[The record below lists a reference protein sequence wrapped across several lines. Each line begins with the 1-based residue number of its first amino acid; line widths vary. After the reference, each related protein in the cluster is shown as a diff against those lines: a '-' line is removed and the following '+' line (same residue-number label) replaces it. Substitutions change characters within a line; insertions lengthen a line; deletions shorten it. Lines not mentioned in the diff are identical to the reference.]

1 MTLDKSWTK
10 ITNKVDPKFI
20 KGAIAFAE
28 RGETYIDSEG
38 RIHCPCRKCVNAR
51 KHVPKV
57 VGYHII
63 HNGFE
68 SSYNVWLH
76 HGEHLPGYET
86 DDTRRSHEP
95 NSRQPRIQTV
105 VNGSTS
111 EVISHPTRKRI
122 RRLAD
127 NEVTGAKISLTL
139 SSDTKGFV
147 GNSATQFATECGI
160 TIRNYCPMNYHTW
173 ESVPDDVKNMLYE
186 KLQGRF
192 NLLRSDRVFMEH
204 VNARLHAQWKRTR
217 GTLSAY
223 WKKNGGKTNPHL
235 ARSKMMPNCRNQEDW
250 NHLCDYWELEK
261 TRKYNDQMEANRGK
275 QVITSRGG
283 SRSISNHRFHLVMFS
298 RKCEKKREC
307 SDQDVWDEDE
317 GDELAGGDE
326 CWQDVWA
333 DEDDVSA
340 QV

>member
-57 VGYHII
+57 VGYHIM

-76 HGEHLPGYET
+76 YSEHLPGYET

-95 NSRQPRIQTV
+95 DSRQPRIQTV

-127 NEVTGAKISLTL
+127 NEVTDPPTVDPPKRRGPSLNLGATKTLDNLPQGAKISLTL
-139 SSDTKGFV
+139 SGDTKGFV

-223 WKKNGGKTNPHL
+223 WKKNGGKTNLHL
-235 ARSKMMPNCRNQEDW
+235 ARSKMMPNCRN
-250 NHLCDYWELEK
+250 
-261 TRKYNDQMEANRGK
+261 
-275 QVITSRGG
+275 
-283 SRSISNHRFHLVMFS
+283 
-298 RKCEKKREC
+298 
-307 SDQDVWDEDE
+307 
-317 GDELAGGDE
+317 
-326 CWQDVWA
+326 
-333 DEDDVSA
+333 
-340 QV
+340 